1 MAYTLKLDIYFFS
14 LHKITKATKRNT
26 KAGIRLGYKVED
38 KDSNFCD
45 FFNSFGCEK
54 NKDFMQTFIED
65 FINGF
70 NSSFKFNKNY
80 TQAISITSDLYR
92 KYNSRKYTICGTYKG
107 GQIGIN
113 REIYQ
118 SNDAEEVKNTITEDD
133 VTSLCYF
140 YKIWFPINSNRGILM
155 LQSYT
160 SLGCSSLFKEE
171 LGEYFI
177 KKGYRANWYRFVP
190 KEYIEK
196 YLKDGYLNKLQ
207 IIYSKRDNNTPLSPI
222 FTPFKGATR
231 KSVFSKFKIPLSN
244 IFSLPNYKE
253 ILKNNIQ
260 AIDVNFNADADI
272 VKLSYKCNG
281 RSANTTLA
289 EIENILP
296 HITLDDGFKDSNTQ
310 LPKWEELNI
319 FTDHILEQIK
329 EQINYIPIRLK

>member
-14 LHKITKATKRNT
+14 LRKITEEKKRNT
-26 KAGIRLGYKVED
+26 KVGIRIGYKTED
-38 KDSNFCD
+38 EDSNFCD

-70 NSSFKFNKNY
+70 NSSFKLSKNC
-80 TQAISITSDLYR
+80 TQAISITTDLYR
-92 KYNSRKYTICGTYKG
+92 KYNSRKYTICGIYKG

-113 REIYQ
+113 REIYR
-118 SNDAEEVKNTITEDD
+118 SNDAEKVRDTINEDD
-133 VTSLCYF
+133 VTSLYYF
-140 YKIWFPINSNRGILM
+140 YKIWLPINSNRGILM

-160 SLGCSSLFKEE
+160 SLGCSSLFKEK

-177 KKGYRANWYRFVP
+177 KKGYRANWSKFVP

-207 IIYSKRDNNTPLSPI
+207 IIYSKRNNNMPLSPT
-222 FTPFKGATR
+222 FTPFKKAAR

-244 IFSLPNYKE
+244 IFSIPNYKE

-260 AIDVNFNADADI
+260 AIDVNFNADADV
-272 VKLSYKCNG
+272 VKLSYKYNG

-296 HITLDDGFKDSNTQ
+296 HIILDEELKDMNTQ
-310 LPKWEELNI
+310 LPKWDELNS
-319 FTDHILEQIK
+319 FTDYILEQIK
-329 EQINYIPIRLK
+329 KQIGYTPIRIK